1 MKEIGVTRVLF
12 IGVVFMSTF
21 AMSEEKVWSKKNE
34 NNTTKEADIYT
45 RNCIP
50 CHEYLPSSL
59 ERMFM
64 RYLKVYSGEFT
75 VKESL
80 KAYLRNPDSDTSVM
94 SELFLDRFG
103 IKYKTDLSDKELD
116 EAVNI
121 YWKKYDVRNK
131 LK

>member
-1 MKEIGVTRVLF
+1 MY
-12 IGVVFMSTF
+12 
-21 AMSEEKVWSKKNE
+21 KKAGLIFLLSMALYGE
-34 NNTTKEADIYT
+34 NQWMTDKEAIESSDVYT

-50 CHEYLPSSL
+50 CHEYLPSTL

-64 RYLKVYSGEFT
+64 SYLKVYSGEFT

-80 KAYLRNPDSDTSVM
+80 KAYLRNPDRDMSVM

-103 IKYKTDLSDKELD
+103 IKYKTDLSEQELE

-121 YWKKYDVRNK
+121 YWNKFNVRNK

>member
-1 MKEIGVTRVLF
+1 MKEISVIRVLF
-12 IGVVFMSTF
+12 VGILLISTF
-21 AMSEEKVWSKKNE
+21 AISEEKVWDKKFE

-64 RYLKVYSGEFT
+64 QYLKVYSGEFT
-75 VKESL
+75 LKESL
-80 KAYLRNPDSDTSVM
+80 KAYLRNPDPDTSVM
-94 SELFLDRFG
+94 SDLFLDRFG

>member
-1 MKEIGVTRVLF
+1 MIRVLF
-12 IGVVFMSTF
+12 IAVVLMSAF
-21 AMSEEKVWSKKNE
+21 AASEEKVWDKKIE
-34 NNTTKEADIYT
+34 NNATKEIDIYT

-75 VKESL
+75 LKESL
-80 KAYLRNPDSDTSVM
+80 KAYLRNPDLDTSVM
-94 SELFLDRFG
+94 SKLFLDRFG
-103 IKYKTDLSDKELD
+103 VKYKTDLSDEELD
-116 EAVNI
+116 EAINI
-121 YWKKYDVRNK
+121 YWEKYDVRNK